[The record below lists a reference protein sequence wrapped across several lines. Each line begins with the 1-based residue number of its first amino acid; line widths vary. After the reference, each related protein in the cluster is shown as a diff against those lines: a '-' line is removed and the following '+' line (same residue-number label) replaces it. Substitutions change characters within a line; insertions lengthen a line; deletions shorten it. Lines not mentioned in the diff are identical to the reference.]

1 MVAPPPLN
9 GVEFE
14 IELLLSVMVAL
25 VPPFIEMDGLQM
37 LYWLMLVEA
46 AGLKI
51 ETPPSKL

>member
-37 LYWLMLVEA
+37 LY
-46 AGLKI
+46 
-51 ETPPSKL
+51 